1 MLFINY
7 IKQPKPIRI
16 NKFIQGYKTSNRN
29 KKSEIDFIENQ
40 ISAVNENVSEILDLH
55 KRIEKIGVKTGK
67 SKATI
72 ENDFFSIRKD
82 SINESLVKIGLDEVK
97 SINELNNFMYKLL
110 EKEIVKSSMGYV
122 ARSEIESGLP
132 EEGKILNYHDAMDW
146 LDRKIKDKSNSK
158 IEVVNIESTLTIPF
172 KIGDMASSVSL
183 IGIATI
189 ASYAMPVFMV
199 IWLGS
204 LFVTRRIEIM
214 NLHKT
219 KDISMVY
226 PHIFNLFVVE
236 TTKSQDLNL
245 YLLGVEKAKGQL
257 NSSISLIKLIKGFVF
272 LSLALAMCGPLYY
285 AEFIYLTNYNISS
298 LALFLVSLFCIIINA
313 IQITG
318 FVYFESIS
326 SNVIYRVKNG
336 VVSEHETKV

>member
-1 MLFINY
+1 
-7 IKQPKPIRI
+7 
-16 NKFIQGYKTSNRN
+16 
-29 KKSEIDFIENQ
+29 
-40 ISAVNENVSEILDLH
+40 
-55 KRIEKIGVKTGK
+55 
-67 SKATI
+67 
-72 ENDFFSIRKD
+72 
-82 SINESLVKIGLDEVK
+82 
-97 SINELNNFMYKLL
+97 MYKLL

-214 NLHKT
+214 NLNKT

-245 YLLGVEKAKGQL
+245 YLLGIEKAKGQL

-298 LALFLVSLFCIIINA
+298 LALFLVSLFCIIINT

-336 VVSEHETKV
+336 VVSEHEIKV